1 MSVILQL
8 VGRPVCFQF
17 IDLFSL
23 FFILFSFTFQL
34 QCLVGNVVQL
44 VGRPISQ
51 FNLLTYF
58 SIYSFNDLFIFC
70 ISTAVSGGRCSAV
83 VGRPISLQF
92 INLFLLI
99 YSLNNLFFIDL
110 FSLFFNSFTFI
121 FQLQY
126 PVGNAVQ

>member
-1 MSVILQL
+1 MIY
-8 VGRPVCFQF
+8 
-17 IDLFSL
+17 L
-23 FFILFSFTFQL
+23 FFVFQL
-34 QCLVGNVVQL
+34 QCLVGDAVQL
-44 VGRPISQ
+44 
-51 FNLLTYF
+51 
-58 SIYSFNDLFIFC
+58 
-70 ISTAVSGGRCSAV
+70 